1 MSMKDLLSKMTELQ
15 GTVESVKTV
24 PVATTGKKLLNE
36 SSNTVKESA
45 KPSLKSIFSAM
56 LSEAEQVTIQ
66 PAKQNT
72 QVIKQGQKTLGT
84 VENPQLAQQ
93 IKQSIGKGEMTLAGD
108 ELTEVEDEIDSAEYE
123 ADVYDG
129 DDYDHDDG
137 SDQYATELNGL
148 HLGDVVKAYYNGK
161 AVIGKINELY
171 PTNMEVELELTGRNT
186 GKTIVVDVRDIDDD
200 NLNEGLDPAQK
211 QKLKSL
217 IYAYRDATDPFGSEY
232 DLDPSV
238 VIDRIRQ
245 EFGDKIADTIS
256 QGPSMH
262 FPRPGHVSGV
272 YDPLANKSSPRV
284 TKLGKINRQDAE
296 TMKRNIKQQQGMT
309 ESKLTEKA
317 VSKSQ
322 QQAAGAALAAKRGD
336 APKSKLKGASK
347 EMAKMPAK
355 ELEKFAKTKHKGLP
369 VKKEK
374 TDESSSG
381 VRIVHNKLLGGWF
394 IVRGP
399 HQTPISG
406 KFSSK
411 EEAEKSL
418 KQKEK
423 PTANEAALPT
433 HDGDFGAGLGAGRNS
448 KTLESKKAKPD
459 FLDLD
464 KDGDKK
470 ESMKK
475 AAADKKKTVKEGN
488 KNSLPKDIKAEEDK
502 LQSAWLRKTSFTKSE
517 LADLKKREEDLK
529 AKKAEWRK
537 TIKEGTNPTEAAR
550 LLGKAHAMGKDPFA
564 CKYEE
569 GSQEAQAYL
578 DGYKEGLD
586 ECYGSGGGMGMQQDI
601 GMMPGMDAMVSM
613 TDTPSPRGGS
623 DFEVDRMDDIG
634 SFGGFDSQ
642 SDDTDMMAFEAWDRQ
657 LNELLN
663 EGKMKDIDIDMKQ
676 MSDAEFKKEHGK
688 SKADM
693 KKDLSSDSKKPV
705 KEGISVSVSKG
716 QQGSPDSVTVSAQD
730 SDADALLA
738 MIKQAGL
745 GLFGGDEPSG
755 YGSPA
760 AAQPVGDIG
769 DHDSMMA
776 LIKKMSSTGND
787 YEDEESMSCDSC
799 DDESDSKALVVG
811 EEQGYDDKEDESL
824 GMRTG
829 KESDKEQSMKDRRD
843 DSYGKFGKRTDE
855 DETEDQ
861 MEFEVAESN
870 APDSDEAETTAD
882 ENAEAE
888 EDKALAGADSG
899 DEEEIDEGSY
909 SMDEEEELTEWANDA
924 GYTGSENIKDNT
936 FEQDIEFMTRV
947 ISGGLNG
954 PKKDQTTLPHTRV
967 KVDESRQAINDWK
980 KLSGIK

>member
-1 MSMKDLLSKMTELQ
+1 MTELQ
-15 GTVESVKTV
+15 GTVESVEV
-24 PVATTGKKLLNE
+24 APVTATGKKVLNE
-36 SSNTVKESA
+36 SSNTMKEST
-45 KPSLKSIFSAM
+45 KPSLKSIFSSL

-93 IKQSIGKGEMTLAGD
+93 IKQSIGKGEMSLAGD
-108 ELTEVEDEIDSAEYE
+108 ELQEDDMA
-123 ADVYDG
+123 
-129 DDYDHDDG
+129 
-137 SDQYATELNGL
+137 
-148 HLGDVVKAYYNGK
+148 
-161 AVIGKINELY
+161 
-171 PTNMEVELELTGRNT
+171 
-186 GKTIVVDVRDIDDD
+186 
-200 NLNEGLDPAQK
+200 EGLDPAQK

-262 FPRPGHVSGV
+262 YPRPGHVSGV

-296 TMKRNIKQQQGMT
+296 TMKRNIKQQHGMT
-309 ESKLTEKA
+309 ESKLNEKA
-317 VSKSQ
+317 TSKSQ

-369 VKKEK
+369 EKKK
-374 TDESSSG
+374 TD
-381 VRIVHNKLLGGWF
+381 
-394 IVRGP
+394 
-399 HQTPISG
+399 
-406 KFSSK
+406 
-411 EEAEKSL
+411 
-418 KQKEK
+418 
-423 PTANEAALPT
+423 EAALPT
-433 HDGDFGAGLGAGRNS
+433 NDSDFGAGLGAGRNS
-448 KTLESKKAKPD
+448 KTLESKKSKPDYIDLDKDGNKKESMKKAAADKQKVSTMKKTNEAKAKPD

-475 AAADKKKTVKEGN
+475 AAADTKTGSDDKKSSAGLTVAQKKLPAGLQKAVAKKKTVKEG
-488 KNSLPKDIKAEEDK
+488 S
-502 LQSAWLRKTSFTKSE
+502 
-517 LADLKKREEDLK
+517 
-529 AKKAEWRK
+529 
-537 TIKEGTNPTEAAR
+537 NPTEAAK
-550 LLGKAHAMGKDPFA
+550 LLGKAHALGKDPFA
-564 CKYEE
+564 CKYEA
-569 GSQEAQAYL
+569 GTPEAQAYL

-586 ECYGSGGGMGMQQDI
+586 ECYGSGGDMGMQQDI
-601 GMMPGMDAMVSM
+601 GMMPGMDSMVSQDSM
-613 TDTPSPRGGS
+613 MDSPSPRGGS
-623 DFEVDRMDDIG
+623 EFA
-634 SFGGFDSQ
+634 FGGFDEV
-642 SDDTDMMAFEAWDRQ
+642 SDDDMMAFESWDRE
-657 LNELLN
+657 LNALLN

-676 MSDAEFKKEHGK
+676 MSDAQFKKEHGK

-693 KKDLSSDSKKPV
+693 KKDLSSDTKKPV

-760 AAQPVGDIG
+760 AATQPIGDVG

-787 YEDEESMSCDSC
+787 YEDEESQDDQHAHGHPDAACGVCGSSDCGC

-811 EEQGYDDKEDESL
+811 EEQGYDDKEAEQVDELSKKTL
-824 GMRTG
+824 SSY
-829 KESDKEQSMKDRRD
+829 SDKAK
-843 DSYGKFGKRTDE
+843 KTFFRTPMDNRQIDNRLKGINTAAKKLAKE
-855 DETEDQ
+855 
-861 MEFEVAESN
+861 
-870 APDSDEAETTAD
+870 EAE
-882 ENAEAE
+882 
-888 EDKALAGADSG
+888 L
-899 DEEEIDEGSY
+899 
-909 SMDEEEELTEWANDA
+909 
-924 GYTGSENIKDNT
+924 T
-936 FEQDIEFMTRV
+936 FEEMTPAQKAERLRMITRAADRV
-947 ISGGLNG
+947 QSGAAEKSVKKLAKTDMKSPGAQRGMAPL
-954 PKKDQTTLPHTRV
+954 KKD
-967 KVDESRQAINDWK
+967 VDEQIQILRKTIVEGTAREKISAYKELNNLIQE
-980 KLSGIK
+980 KLKGEE

>member
-1 MSMKDLLSKMTELQ
+1 MTELQ
-15 GTVESVKTV
+15 GTVESVEV
-24 PVATTGKKLLNE
+24 APVTATGKKVLNE
-36 SSNTVKESA
+36 SSNTMKEST
-45 KPSLKSIFSAM
+45 KPSLKSIFSSL

-93 IKQSIGKGEMTLAGD
+93 IKQSIGKGEMSLAGD
-108 ELTEVEDEIDSAEYE
+108 ELQEDDMA
-123 ADVYDG
+123 
-129 DDYDHDDG
+129 
-137 SDQYATELNGL
+137 
-148 HLGDVVKAYYNGK
+148 
-161 AVIGKINELY
+161 
-171 PTNMEVELELTGRNT
+171 
-186 GKTIVVDVRDIDDD
+186 
-200 NLNEGLDPAQK
+200 EGLDPAQK

-262 FPRPGHVSGV
+262 YPRPGHVSGV

-336 APKSKLKGASK
+336 APKSKLTGASK

-369 VKKEK
+369 EKKK
-374 TDESSSG
+374 TDE
-381 VRIVHNKLLGGWF
+381 
-394 IVRGP
+394 
-399 HQTPISG
+399 
-406 KFSSK
+406 
-411 EEAEKSL
+411 
-418 KQKEK
+418 
-423 PTANEAALPT
+423 AAMPT

-448 KTLESKKAKPD
+448 KTLESKKSKPDYIDLDKDGNKKESMKKAAADKQKVSTMKNTNEAKAKPD

-464 KDGDKK
+464 KDGNKK

-475 AAADKKKTVKEGN
+475 AAADTKVTKKKVAVKEG
-488 KNSLPKDIKAEEDK
+488 A
-502 LQSAWLRKTSFTKSE
+502 
-517 LADLKKREEDLK
+517 
-529 AKKAEWRK
+529 
-537 TIKEGTNPTEAAR
+537 NPTEAAK
-550 LLGKAHAMGKDPFA
+550 LLGKAHALGKDPFA
-564 CKYEE
+564 CKYEA
-569 GSQEAQAYL
+569 GTPEAQAYL

-586 ECYGSGGGMGMQQDI
+586 ECYGSGGDMGMQQDI
-601 GMMPGMDAMVSM
+601 GMMPGMDSMVSQDSM
-613 TDTPSPRGGS
+613 MDSPSPRGGS
-623 DFEVDRMDDIG
+623 EFA
-634 SFGGFDSQ
+634 FGGFDEV
-642 SDDTDMMAFEAWDRQ
+642 SDDDMMAFESWDRE
-657 LNELLN
+657 LNALLN

-676 MSDAEFKKEHGK
+676 MSDAQFKKEHGK

-693 KKDLSSDSKKPV
+693 KKDLSSDTKKPV

-730 SDADALLA
+730 QDADALLA

-755 YGSPA
+755 YGSPVSA
-760 AAQPVGDIG
+760 ATQPIGDVG

-787 YEDEESMSCDSC
+787 YEDEESQDDQHAHGHPDAACGVCGSSDCGC

-829 KESDKEQSMKDRRD
+829 KESGKEQSMKDRRD

-855 DETEDQ
+855 DESEDQ

-870 APDSDEAETTAD
+870 APDSGEAETTAD
-882 ENAEAE
+882 ENAEAK
-888 EDKALAGADSG
+888 EDQALAGAMSG
-899 DEEEIDEGSY
+899 DEEEIDEGSC
-909 SMDEEEELTEWANDA
+909 SMNEEEELTEWANDA
-924 GYTGSENIKDNT
+924 GYEGSENIKDNT
-936 FEQDIEFMTRV
+936 FEQDIEFMTRI